1 LEVIISREPIRKNPY
16 AQSANQRSVWLARL
30 ALLFI
35 VVVVVGTASWLLIGR
50 IQAAFQGSVIVG
62 EGNPNLST
70 TERLY
75 LQAYLARH
83 AEELQQANGPFDT
96 VTFFMVA
103 PGETANVIAA
113 NLQAAGLIRNPEL
126 FVNYV
131 HYYGLDNQLEA
142 GEFQFNGRVTIP
154 ELALNLTNSTAGDL
168 QLRFLEGWRLEEMAN
183 YLAVTTPAQID
194 ADEFLAITRRETRF
208 NLAPYNLSL
217 PDGASLE
224 GYLFPDTYRVP
235 ADGSARYLVDAM
247 LQNFNERVTPA
258 MRQGFGSQGLSLHE
272 AVTLASIVE
281 REAVIEDE
289 RPVIARVFLNRLE
302 QGMRLQA
309 DPTTQYALGYQASTN
324 SWWKSGL
331 TLADLQYQSPYNTYF
346 AESLP
351 PGPIANPGLSSLQA
365 VAEPAM
371 ASYLFF
377 VADCRPGQ
385 DGRHLFSTTFAEH
398 EAYVA
403 QCQ

>member
-16 AQSANQRSVWLARL
+16 AQSTNRRSLWLARL

-35 VVVVVGTASWLLIGR
+35 VVLVVGTASWLLIGR
-50 IQAAFQGSVIVG
+50 IQAAFQGGVVIG

-70 TERLY
+70 AERLY

-83 AEELQQANGPFDT
+83 AGELQQAYGPFDA
-96 VTFFMVA
+96 VTFFVVA
-103 PGETANVIAA
+103 PGETANIIAS
-113 NLQAAGLIRNPEL
+113 NLQAAGLISDPEL

-131 HYYGLDNQLEA
+131 HYYGLDNQLKA

-154 ELALNLTNSTAGDL
+154 DLVLNLTNAVTRDI
-168 QLRFLEGWRLEEMAN
+168 QLRFIEGWRLEEMAN
-183 YLAVTTPAQID
+183 YLAVTTPGQLD
-194 ADEFLAITRRETRF
+194 ADDFLAIARRETRF
-208 NLAPYNLSL
+208 DLAPYNLSL
-217 PDGASLE
+217 PDAATLE
-224 GYLFPDTYRVP
+224 GYLFPDTYGVP
-235 ADGSARYLVDAM
+235 ADADTRYLVDAM
-247 LQNFNERVTPA
+247 LQNFNQRVTPA
-258 MRQGFGSQGLSLHE
+258 MRQGFGLQGLSLHE

-281 REAVIEDE
+281 REAVIEEE
-289 RPVIARVFLNRLE
+289 RPLIARVFLNRLA

-309 DPTTQYALGYQASTN
+309 DPTTQYALGYQANTN

-346 AESLP
+346 AEGLP

-365 VAEPAM
+365 VAEPAT
-371 ASYLFF
+371 AAYLFF
-377 VADCRPGQ
+377 VADCTAGQ
-385 DGRHLFSTTFAEH
+385 AGRHLFSTTFAEH